1 MAGTGEDA
9 ETGLLLAPEPH
20 TGGSGRRKRARRD
33 GVTFADPPEEED
45 QPQTM
50 ASRPTDAERAAAAA
64 IITALRQADVAPP
77 LLKPNAAA
85 DPAVV
90 ACALALYFRQQFS
103 SDRAAKEAFGLG
115 RSTDVRGRW
124 VEEKLR
130 RLKRIAPAA
139 LDEVAAVFAV
149 PQEEMGETVRVYAQ
163 EDAATPMPPI

>member
-9 ETGLLLAPEPH
+9 ETDLPVVPEPE
-20 TGGSGRRKRARRD
+20 TGGTGGRKRARRD
-33 GVTFADPPEEED
+33 VVTFADPPEEDEL
-45 QPQTM
+45 PETT
-50 ASRPTDAERAAAAA
+50 AIRPTDAERAAAAD
-64 IITALRQADVAPP
+64 IIKVLREAAVVPP